1 VLKEKPPLVG
11 LKTMPTCR
19 TCNQT
24 YDESQFIG
32 GIGPRHLICA
42 RCGVEAGLVDANEAP
57 QYFSDEVAKAR
68 ISLFSKRYRLPM
80 FTGAGWI
87 LFLTLGRGIE
97 LWSSIFLGVLVIST
111 LAAPVLHFL
120 GSTRFKAD
128 LSRLS
133 P

>member
-1 VLKEKPPLVG
+1 MLKEKPSLVVP
-11 LKTMPTCR
+11 MPTCR
-19 TCNQT
+19 SCNQT

-42 RCGVEAGLVDANEAP
+42 RCGVEGGLVEASEAP
-57 QYFSDEVAKAR
+57 QFFSDDLAKAR

-80 FTGAGWI
+80 FVGAGWV
-87 LFLTLGRGIE
+87 LYLTLGRGIE
-97 LWSSIFLGVLVIST
+97 LWSNIFLGVLVITT
-111 LAAPVLHFL
+111 LVAPVLHFL
-120 GSTRFKAD
+120 GSTRFKAQ

>member
-1 VLKEKPPLVG
+1 
-11 LKTMPTCR
+11 
-19 TCNQT
+19 
-24 YDESQFIG
+24 
-32 GIGPRHLICA
+32 
-42 RCGVEAGLVDANEAP
+42 VEAGLVEANEAP
-57 QYFSDEVAKAR
+57 QYFSDEVARAR

-80 FTGAGWI
+80 FTSAGWI

-97 LWSSIFLGVLVIST
+97 LWSSIFLGVLVIAT

-120 GSTRFKAD
+120 GSTRFNAE

>member
-1 VLKEKPPLVG
+1 MKEKPPLVA

-19 TCNQT
+19 SCNQT

-42 RCGVEAGLVDANEAP
+42 RCGVEGGLVEANETP
-57 QYFSDEVAKAR
+57 QFFSDDLAKSR

-80 FTGAGWI
+80 FVGAGWA
-87 LFLTLGRGIE
+87 LYLTLGRGIE
-97 LWSSIFLGVLVIST
+97 LWSNIFLGVLVITT

-120 GSTRFKAD
+120 GSTRFNAE